1 MIAYVKGTL
10 AFKTPS
16 SVVVD
21 VNGVAYDIAISLN
34 TFYGLPELGQ
44 EVLIYTYV
52 HVREDLLQLYGF
64 KTLEEKKAFLDLIAI
79 SGVGP
84 KLALTILS
92 GIAPDELLRAVY
104 EHNVGRLQKIPGV
117 GKKTAE
123 RILLE
128 MKHRL
133 KPLEIQS
140 CGDIPDLGEETPYG
154 TAFAALIQLGYKPQE
169 AEKALAAAKKKVGEM
184 ASVEEILKAS
194 LQAMAV

>member
-21 VNGVAYDIAISLN
+21 VNGVGYDIAISLN

-44 EVLIYTYV
+44 EVLIYTYT

-79 SGVGP
+79 NGVGP
-84 KLALTILS
+84 KLALAILS
-92 GIAPDELLRAVY
+92 GIAPDELVRTVY

-133 KPLEIQS
+133 KPPEIQS
-140 CGDIPDLGEETPYG
+140 CGDIPDLGEESPYG

-184 ASVEEILKAS
+184 ASVEEILRAS

>member
-10 AFKTPS
+10 TSKTPS
-16 SVVVD
+16 SAVVD
-21 VNGVAYDIAISLN
+21 VSGIGYDIAISLH
-34 TFYGLPELGQ
+34 TFYSLPELGQ
-44 EVLIYTYV
+44 EVLIYTYT
-52 HVREDLLQLYGF
+52 HVREDVLQLYGF

-79 SGVGP
+79 NGVGP

-92 GIAPDELLRAVY
+92 GIAPDELARAVY

-133 KPLEIQS
+133 KPPEMQS
-140 CGDIPDLGEETPYG
+140 FSDVVEMEETSPYG
-154 TAFAALIQLGYKPQE
+154 IAFAALIQLGYKSQE
-169 AEKALAAAKKKVGEM
+169 AERALATARKKVGDT
-184 ASVEEILKAS
+184 ASVEDLLKAS
-194 LQAMAV
+194 LRVMAG

>member
-21 VNGVAYDIAISLN
+21 VNGVGYDIAISLN

-44 EVLIYTYV
+44 EVLIYTYT

-79 SGVGP
+79 NGVGP
-84 KLALTILS
+84 KLALAILS
-92 GIAPDELLRAVY
+92 GIAPDELVRAVY

-133 KPLEIQS
+133 KPPEIQS
-140 CGDIPDLGEETPYG
+140 CGDIPDLGEESPYG
-154 TAFAALIQLGYKPQE
+154 TAFAALIHLGYKPQE

-184 ASVEEILKAS
+184 ASVEEILRAS